1 MAPRNTHGQGR
12 RQVALFGTFDT
23 DNFGDCLFP
32 LIVEQQLSRRI
43 KDVELLLFSPT
54 RRTAKTAN
62 YGRVHTLDELGQVF
76 DTMLPAFVIG
86 GGALLSTEH
95 VLFAYPEVRLVYP
108 YSLKCWLLPA
118 MAASSWKCPLI
129 LNGVGLGPF
138 ESSYG
143 VLASKYLRQ
152 ADVCGVRDALTQG
165 FLGSLGV
172 QSEIVPDSG
181 ILTPE
186 LESRSA
192 RNSRYQ
198 RLKTEFD
205 LPERYIAVQASLF
218 LGSRLDAF
226 AGAVAEAARQAG
238 LPVVLIPICHHLND
252 LVASRIMRRIF
263 NAKAA
268 SCRPAADRKAVK
280 TAAGRQEAASET
292 VLIRRIL
299 NTLETSAVLSQAAL
313 YVGTSLH
320 GALVTL
326 SFEKPIVSFSPRS
339 MKKNRAVL
347 AVLGAEDCVLNEVS
361 ELPRRIGE
369 TLRGPQA
376 QCAAGLEDARNRLTA
391 FFDRAAQVIWS
402 RSGTPLSRPL
412 KLEVS
417 SGAGLC
423 DGVKDDLDRV
433 KELSAQYR
441 KRIPLVRRCAAF
453 VVRNNRVASEWYD
466 RISHWL
472 TVRKADDEP

>member
-76 DTMLPAFVIG
+76 DTMLPAFMIG

-143 VLASKYLRQ
+143 VFASKYLRQ

-165 FLGSLGV
+165 FLGGLGV

-192 RNSRYQ
+192 RNSRCQ

-238 LPVVLIPICHHLND
+238 LAVVLIPICHHLND
-252 LVASRIMRRIF
+252 LVALRIMRRIF
-263 NAKAA
+263 N
-268 SCRPAADRKAVK
+268 RKAVK
-280 TAAGRQEAASET
+280 T

-326 SFEKPIVSFSPRS
+326 SFEKPIVGFSPRS

-369 TLRGPQA
+369 MLRGPQA
-376 QCAAGLEDARNRLTA
+376 QCAAGLEDARNKLTA

-472 TVRKADDEP
+472 TVRKGDGEP